1 MLLLLQVS
9 TSVGQTFVDF
19 PTIQPHLSADSTLLN
34 DLQLQDVM
42 RTLRRMKRSVPKTT
56 SCAIMRQN
64 QTDPRSRFRTSPIR
78 ACCPFRRSSRR
89 RLPEIQPILVV
100 DEFGVPLDRNTPFD
114 RNAPDDRSYDNRNLD
129 RNYRSYNDAPSS
141 YKNDSLHRRRGPRRV
156 NYCPILVTSPP
167 IPPPLAGSCHTSESG
182 REICYPKYEE
192 LDTSCTDVS
201 GGQKHGLVAPPVIPH
216 ATVQAMAFVPPDNL
230 RRLIRQ
236 FYRQQGQSVPKDMKF
251 TLKSFLFVK
260 YHCEFGYELVDEIDT
275 MFCQNKQWV
284 LTEPVCRGKGL
295 CEVNNGGCS
304 HSCLSFD
311 NRTVECR
318 CPKGMILDTDKKTCI
333 KPIPKN
339 LCRDL
344 AGCSCS
350 SIDDVQYSC
359 TCLQGE
365 KCLLLKG
372 PPKIYLD
379 PPPPHEILPGGNLNV
394 TCRAVAYPFPQIYWQ
409 RENEEVHRTPPK
421 PGTVKSEQILMIRE
435 LFHSTTFTCH
445 ADNDLGST
453 QRSIHVVVKG
463 ITFN

>member
-42 RTLRRMKRSVPKTT
+42 RTLRRMKRSVPKNY
-56 SCAIMRQN
+56 SAPIVVVQASQN
-64 QTDPRSRFRTSPIR
+64 ETGKCVISADQ
-78 ACCPFRRSSRR
+78 A
-89 RLPEIQPILVV
+89 V
-100 DEFGVPLDRNTPFD
+100 
-114 RNAPDDRSYDNRNLD
+114 
-129 RNYRSYNDAPSS
+129 
-141 YKNDSLHRRRGPRRV
+141 H
-156 NYCPILVTSPP
+156 YCGFAEEVTSPP